1 MNNIAK
7 AIQQARGI
15 LLYQNVDLDTRF
27 EVFESKLT
35 GLAHSFLRGEKPV
48 KGQIGQMVICGEVIR
63 LHVKT
68 GKNPCLYFILN

>member
-27 EVFESKLT
+27 EVFESKLS
-35 GLAHSFLRGEKPV
+35 GLAHSFLRGGQPV
-48 KGQIGQMVICGEVIR
+48 KGQIGQMVVSGEVVR
-63 LHVKT
+63 LHVKS
-68 GKNPCLYFILN
+68 GKVPCLYFILN